1 MGYYLDV
8 FWLWVAEKQAAASAW
23 LGGLDRQGWLMLL
36 MVIMLFGFLC
46 MRGYG
51 SRNDY

>member
-23 LGGLDRQGWLMLL
+23 LSGLDRHSWLMLL
-36 MVIMLFGFLC
+36 MVVMLFGFLC

-51 SRNDY
+51 SRTDY